1 MITIMNEPWPGLVP
15 QQIICA
21 NTDLD
26 FAILSHIFLFLDGG
40 DYLFYFTL
48 PSYFMDIY
56 FKMFC
61 YGPTY

>member
-1 MITIMNEPWPGLVP
+1 MITIMNEPWPGLVS

-40 DYLFYFTL
+40 DYLFL
-48 PSYFMDIY
+48 PHITVIF
-56 FKMFC
+56 
-61 YGPTY
+61 YGYLL